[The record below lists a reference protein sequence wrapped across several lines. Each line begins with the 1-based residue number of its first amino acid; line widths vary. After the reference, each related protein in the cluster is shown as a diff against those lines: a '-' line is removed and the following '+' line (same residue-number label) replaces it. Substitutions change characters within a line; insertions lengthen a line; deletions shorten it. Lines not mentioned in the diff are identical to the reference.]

1 MQKSEKKFLRKLGWP
16 KKNLITFKFII
27 LDLTN
32 NILKLL
38 FGVIKQF
45 FNFKCL
51 CSVHQKKDFNNFGE
65 ICPRTLKN
73 ENADADVNR
82 GLREKG

>member
-1 MQKSEKKFLRKLGWP
+1 MAGP
-16 KKNLITFKFII
+16 KKLITFKFII

-38 FGVIKQF
+38 FGVIKKF

-51 CSVHQKKDFNNFGE
+51 CSVHQKFFLNNFGE

-73 ENADADVNR
+73 ENADTDVNR